1 MPEKSRSLARKTMKQ
16 IQDSYKNLL
25 SFPVFQPQST
35 TATTAIVPLQPPE
48 EKNIDEWERLAAQ
61 AQRINQIVGELE
73 VAMLEFKELASI
85 LNSQRRYLHSPR
97 KPYQTVCQYFPVS
110 VPWVGQKPDKS
121 FVLTTRTVDLF
132 RAEKEAA
139 LLAQQLRQQAKKQK
153 LALQRNGKDKDG
165 AETNRMRLFPKRL
178 INKS

>member
-1 MPEKSRSLARKTMKQ
+1 MPENSRSLVRGTMKQ

-25 SFPVFQPQST
+25 SFPVSQPQST
-35 TATTAIVPLQPPE
+35 TVTTAIAPLQPPE
-48 EKNIDEWERLAAQ
+48 EKSIGEWERLAAQ

-85 LNSQRRYLHSPR
+85 LNSQRRYLLSP
-97 KPYQTVCQYFPVS
+97 KSSVHNVCQYFPVS
-110 VPWVGQKPDKS
+110 VPWVRQKPDKS
-121 FVLTTRTVDLF
+121 FILTTRKIDLF

-153 LALQRNGKDKDG
+153 LASQRHRKNKDG
-165 AETNRMRLFPKRL
+165 AETNTMGLFPKAL